1 MKITAAQIKKIYATA
16 REKGLDSDMIHS
28 FVYSVVKKEHISS
41 LTKDEGIKVID
52 ALINPQNEKSDGY
65 RITKKQFDFIKSLE
79 QELGWRDKPER
90 LRGFIKKN
98 VGVDDIK
105 FLTKV
110 QSSKIIEGLK
120 KLKKRRN
127 EVQYGEAG
135 KEKK

>member
-1 MKITAAQIKKIYATA
+1 MKITALQIKKIYAMA
-16 REKGLDSDMIHS
+16 RENGLDSDMLHS

-65 RITKKQFDFIKSLE
+65 RITKRQIDFIKSLE
-79 QELGWRDKPER
+79 RELGWIDKPER

-110 QSSKIIEGLK
+110 QASKIIEGLK

-127 EVQYGEAG
+127 EV
-135 KEKK
+135 